1 MKEITLIIT
10 SCDRPDLLKIT
21 FDSIISTNTHPIKK
35 YIIIEDSGKLGIND
49 FIKNDYPY
57 LPIEIV
63 YNNNRLGQLNS
74 IDKVYSMVNTEYIF
88 HCEEDWEF
96 YKSGYIEY
104 SLRILE
110 SDPKILSCWLREDND
125 TNGMPI
131 DNDYKVFDSIQY
143 RLMSK
148 GFRSVWH
155 GFTLNPT
162 LIRVSDYN
170 LVKPYSQYLEEHFIS
185 IKYNDLGYR
194 VAKCDGGFV
203 RHIGWGRH
211 VYN

>member
-1 MKEITLIIT
+1 MREVTLIIT
-10 SCDRPDLLKIT
+10 SCDRTDLLKKT
-21 FDSIISTNTHPIKK
+21 FNSIVSTNTYPIKK
-35 YIIIEDSGKLGIND
+35 YIIIEDSGKIGIND
-49 FIKNDYPY
+49 FIKKDYPN
-57 LPIEIV
+57 LNIDLV
-63 YNNNRLGQLNS
+63 YNNPKLGQLES

-104 SLRILE
+104 SFKILD
-110 SDPKILSCWLREDND
+110 SNPKILSCWLRDDTD

-131 DNDYKVFDSIQY
+131 EKDYVIHENISY

-148 GFRSVWH
+148 NYRGVWH

-170 LVKPYSQYLEEHFIS
+170 LVKPYSQYKEEHLIS
-185 IKYNDLGYR
+185 IKYNDLGFSS
-194 VAKCDGGFV
+194 AKCDGGFV
-203 RHIGWGRH
+203 KHIGWGRH
-211 VYN
+211 VTT